1 MKIKHRKE
9 KHLGLWKYFFLGGI
23 LLFFLVFASI
33 STLLKEKLEAIL
45 LPVQAY
51 IYQSKESIA
60 ERFQSHRSKEELSEE
75 NKKIKQELQVL
86 DYLRIENKSLK
97 DENRRLTELLD
108 LKASLPKN
116 TYFAKV
122 YFRKPENMYDQFYID
137 RGKEDGLEQNMI
149 IMQGESLIG
158 RISNVEKERA
168 LVSMLTKDGM
178 AVSAR
183 TESHMYGIV
192 KGIGE
197 ERLYFEPNIYDDSLK
212 LGDKLYTSG
221 ISDIYPEGIYIGYVC
236 ELEKGDNSLFTSIAV
251 KPSMNIVDLKEVLI
265 IPKRRD
271 YE

>member
-1 MKIKHRKE
+1 MKIKHRKGE
-9 KHLGLWKYFFLGGI
+9 HLGLWKYFFLGGI
-23 LLFFLVFASI
+23 LLFFLVFAST
-33 STLLKEKLEAIL
+33 STLLKAKLEHFL

-51 IYQSKESIA
+51 VYQLKESVSESI
-60 ERFQSHRSKEELSEE
+60 QSYRNKEELLEE
-75 NKKIKQELQVL
+75 NRKMKQELQVL
-86 DYLRIENKSLK
+86 TYLRIENKSLM
-97 DENRRLTELLD
+97 DENRRLTELLE
-108 LKASLPKN
+108 LKETLPKSI
-116 TYFAKV
+116 YFAKV

-137 RGKEDGLEQNMI
+137 RGQEDGLEKNMI

-158 RISNVEKERA
+158 RISEIEKGRA

-197 ERLYFEPNIYDDSLK
+197 EKLYFEPNIYDDSLK
-212 LGDKLYTSG
+212 VGDKIYTSG
-221 ISDIYPEGIYIGYVC
+221 ISDIYPEGIYIGYVS
-236 ELEKGDNSLFTSIAV
+236 EVEKGDNSLFTSIRV
-251 KPSMNIVDLKEVLI
+251 KPSMNMIDLKEVLI